1 MKRTPLTSNLTKA
14 FIESNIPQE
23 KIMAKYLNL
32 DVNVIKK
39 CIETN
44 TLITSVFRDNDTNSS
59 MGFAYNKHGKLKVRD
74 FGGAGQFMDIYDTVA
89 YVLSISYERPINTN
103 NKRDFYFILT
113 HIYKTFSKEI
123 DDKKYKEKIDNDII
137 YGLSKIKHR
146 RPIIELVPR
155 SWNKYDKEYW
165 SKLGVSLSYLNTHFV
180 IPIEQYYID
189 RGVNTDPKYYYKQ
202 KDPCYAYMLGQ
213 DRKGVHLIKLYFP
226 NRDRKTDLKFITN
239 CNVLEGL
246 PNLELNKVDSE
257 IKNALIK
264 VKKRRPII
272 ELVPRSWNK
281 FDKEYWNN
289 LGVSLGYL
297 NTHFVIPVEQYYID
311 RGVDTEP
318 KYYYKQKDP
327 CYAYMLGQNRAG
339 IHFIKLYFP
348 KRNRTTELK
357 FITNC
362 NVLEGL
368 LNLELNN
375 YDYILITKSSKDR
388 LSIGSHLDM
397 LPFYGGAQ
405 AKLNIGIVNLPC
417 EGYHLTEKEYS
428 WLTNKLA
435 PNGKIISLLDFDYT
449 GRMGAKYMYDNY
461 NIPYLFITRGEFGL
475 PNYGCKD
482 FAELHDKY
490 TIKEINKFINETET
504 YVKLR
509 FGIISDTTSDLSRL
523 PYFE

>member
-23 KIMAKYLNL
+23 NIMAKYLNL

-59 MGFAYNKHGKLKVRD
+59 MGFAYNKQGKLKVRD

-165 SKLGVSLSYLNTHFV
+165 AKLGVSLSYLNTHFV
-180 IPIEQYYID
+180 IPVEQYYID

-226 NRDRKTDLKFITN
+226 NRDRKTELKFITN

-246 PNLELNKVDSE
+246 P
-257 IKNALIK
+257 
-264 VKKRRPII
+264 
-272 ELVPRSWNK
+272 
-281 FDKEYWNN
+281 
-289 LGVSLGYL
+289 
-297 NTHFVIPVEQYYID
+297 
-311 RGVDTEP
+311 
-318 KYYYKQKDP
+318 
-327 CYAYMLGQNRAG
+327 
-339 IHFIKLYFP
+339 
-348 KRNRTTELK
+348 
-357 FITNC
+357 
-362 NVLEGL
+362 
-368 LNLELNN
+368 NLELNN

-388 LSIGSHLDM
+388 LSIGSYLSM
-397 LPFYGGAQ
+397 TSFYGGGS
-405 AKLNIGIVNLPC
+405 AKLNIGIINLPS
-417 EGYHLTEKEYS
+417 ENYHLTEKEYS
-428 WLTNKLA
+428 WLTNKLS
-435 PNGKIISLLDFDYT
+435 PTGMLISLLDFDYT
-449 GRMGAKYMYDNY
+449 GRLGAKYLYDNY

-482 FAELHDKY
+482 FAELADKY
-490 TIKEINKFINETET
+490 TKQEINQFINETVN
-504 YVKLR
+504 YVKLK
-509 FGIISDTTSDLSRL
+509 FNNVSDTSFDFSSL

>member
-1 MKRTPLTSNLTKA
+1 MKRNPLTANLTKS

-23 KIMAKYLNL
+23 DIMSKYLNI
-32 DVNVIKK
+32 DKDIIID
-39 CIETN
+39 CIENN
-44 TLITSVFRDNDTNSS
+44 TLIHSIFRDDDKDAS

-74 FGGAGQFMDIYDTVA
+74 FGGAGQFMDIYDVVA
-89 YVLSISYERPINTN
+89 YVLSIAYERPINTS
-103 NKRDFYFILT
+103 NKRDFYFILS
-113 HIYKTFSKEI
+113 HIYKTFSKQ
-123 DDKKYKEKIDNDII
+123 IDN
-137 YGLSKIKHR
+137 K
-146 RPIIELVPR
+146 
-155 SWNKYDKEYW
+155 
-165 SKLGVSLSYLNTHFV
+165 
-180 IPIEQYYID
+180 
-189 RGVNTDPKYYYKQ
+189 
-202 KDPCYAYMLGQ
+202 
-213 DRKGVHLIKLYFP
+213 
-226 NRDRKTDLKFITN
+226 
-239 CNVLEGL
+239 
-246 PNLELNKVDSE
+246 ELNKVDSE

-281 FDKEYWNN
+281 SDKEYWNS

-311 RGVDTEP
+311 RGVNTEP

-388 LSIGSHLDM
+388 LSIGCHLDS

-428 WLTNKLA
+428 WLINKLA
-435 PNGKIISLLDFDYT
+435 PNGKLISLLDFDYT

-475 PNYGCKD
+475 PNYGSKD

-490 TIKEINKFINETET
+490 TIKEINQFINETIT

-509 FGIISDTTSDLSRL
+509 FGGISDTTSDLSGL

>member
-59 MGFAYNKHGKLKVRD
+59 MGFAYNKQGKLKVRD

-165 SKLGVSLSYLNTHFV
+165 AKLGVPLSYLNTHFV

-226 NRDRKTDLKFITN
+226 NRD
-239 CNVLEGL
+239 
-246 PNLELNKVDSE
+246 
-257 IKNALIK
+257 
-264 VKKRRPII
+264 KK
-272 ELVPRSWNK
+272 
-281 FDKEYWNN
+281 
-289 LGVSLGYL
+289 
-297 NTHFVIPVEQYYID
+297 
-311 RGVDTEP
+311 
-318 KYYYKQKDP
+318 
-327 CYAYMLGQNRAG
+327 
-339 IHFIKLYFP
+339 
-348 KRNRTTELK
+348 TELK

-368 LNLELNN
+368 PNLELNN

-388 LSIGSHLDM
+388 LSIGSYLSM
-397 LPFYGGAQ
+397 TSLYGGGS
-405 AKLNIGIVNLPC
+405 AKLNIGIINLPS
-417 EGYHLTEKEYS
+417 ENYHLTEKEYS
-428 WLTNKLA
+428 WLTNKLS
-435 PNGKIISLLDFDYT
+435 PTGMLISLLDFDYT
-449 GRMGAKYMYDNY
+449 GRLGAKYLYDNY

-482 FAELHDKY
+482 FAELADKY
-490 TIKEINKFINETET
+490 TKQEINQFINETVN
-504 YVKLR
+504 YVKIK
-509 FGIISDTTSDLSRL
+509 FNNVSDTSFDFSSL